1 MVQNLERAA
10 GQQQTELEHAQAQMR
25 ELKQR
30 AEVDKEALKKATRAL
45 KQRAERSEDTAG
57 HLSAQLTE
65 MVTDLVLRFQNFVT
79 KDSWPA

>member
-1 MVQNLERAA
+1 MEHVQ
-10 GQQQTELEHAQAQMR
+10 TQMR

-65 MVTDLVLRFQNFVT
+65 MVRTMRDLIWSLQYVYSPKIPGPLRILAIV
-79 KDSWPA
+79 

>member
-10 GQQQTELEHAQAQMR
+10 GQQQGELEHVQAQMR

-45 KQRAERSEDTAG
+45 KQRAERSEDTTG

-65 MVTDLVLRFQNFVT
+65 MVRAVRDPVWSLQILCH
-79 KDSWPA
+79 